1 MEIIKPEDFPV
12 EFTEKN
18 IEILAKM
25 LMAIPPIQEWKEI
38 SDLIKN
44 SERNII
50 RAKVKEIKD
59 NEELILWN
67 SLTLEEQEDEK
78 RKLEESYNDTTSF
91 RGNIFEQERHS
102 IYIENKRK
110 KNNSQNLPASASVT
124 LMILFQIFKS

>member
-1 MEIIKPEDFPV
+1 MKIIKPEDFPV

-25 LMAIPPIQEWKEI
+25 LMAIPPIQKWKEI
-38 SDLIKN
+38 SDLINN

-59 NEELILWN
+59 NEELIRWN

-78 RKLEESYNDTTSF
+78 RKLEESNNDTTSF

-102 IYIENKRK
+102 IDIENERK
-110 KNNSQNLPASASVT
+110 KNNS
-124 LMILFQIFKS
+124 